1 VYLATAPKSNA
12 LYTAYAGVQEDVRAT
27 RNDPVPLN
35 IRNAVTGLMKGLNYG
50 KGYRYAHDDYAGQPD
65 PADPTRPPP
74 QRLEEYLPDAL
85 KGRRYYEP
93 GAQGNEAS
101 IHAWLKRRRGA
112 TDADS

>member
-1 VYLATAPKSNA
+1 
-12 LYTAYAGVQEDVRAT
+12 
-27 RNDPVPLN
+27 
-35 IRNAVTGLMKGLNYG
+35 MKGLDYG

-65 PADPTRPPP
+65 SADPTRPPP

-101 IHAWLKRRRGA
+101 IQAWLKRRRGE
-112 TDADS
+112 TNKNT

>member
-1 VYLATAPKSNA
+1 
-12 LYTAYAGVQEDVRAT
+12 VQEDVRAT

-35 IRNAVTGLMKGLNYG
+35 IRNAVTGLMKGLDYG

-74 QRLEEYLPDAL
+74 QRLEKYLPDAL
-85 KGRRYYEP
+85 KDRRYYEP

-101 IHAWLKRRRGA
+101 IQAWLKRRRGE
-112 TDADS
+112 TDKNT